1 MLMILQIEAF
11 HEWEWQAQLVSAL
24 TLLRQTQEDLR
35 QQPEVY
41 SKLIDYLSIT
51 VDKHRIMSLV

>member
-1 MLMILQIEAF
+1 MMWRGMLMILQIEAF

-35 QQPEVY
+35 Q
-41 SKLIDYLSIT
+41 
-51 VDKHRIMSLV
+51 